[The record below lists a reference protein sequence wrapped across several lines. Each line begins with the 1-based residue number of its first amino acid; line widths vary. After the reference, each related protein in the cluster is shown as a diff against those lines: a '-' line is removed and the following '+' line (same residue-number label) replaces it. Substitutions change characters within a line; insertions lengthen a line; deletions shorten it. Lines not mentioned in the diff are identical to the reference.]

1 LPNGFNAG
9 KIGNHGLL
17 PEALMNNIYQ
27 TLNNIV
33 ANAEKVII
41 GKRDTIAMVLISLI
55 CNGHVLVE
63 DVPGV
68 GKTSLVSA
76 VAKSINASF
85 SRIQFTPDT
94 LPSDITG
101 FSIYNMKSNELEYK
115 QGAVFSQFVLADEIN
130 RTSPKTQASL
140 LEVMEEAQVTVDG
153 TTYKMPRPFMV
164 LATQNPAEYIGT
176 YPLPESQLDR
186 FFMKLKVGY
195 PTAKQESRMLT
206 NFKLENPLE
215 KLESVASPEDII
227 EIQEQ
232 VRKVFVDD
240 SINDYIV
247 SIVTETRKNPN
258 VELGVSP
265 RGTLALYRAAQAW
278 ALCSGRDFV
287 MPDDI
292 IKVAQHV
299 LNHRIM
305 TRQEAR
311 LRNITSFSVINEAI
325 ERVKVP
331 LIEKNA

>member
-1 LPNGFNAG
+1 
-9 KIGNHGLL
+9 
-17 PEALMNNIYQ
+17 MTNIYQ

-41 GKRDTIAMVLISLI
+41 GKRDTISMVLISLL

-76 VAKSINASF
+76 VARSINASF

-101 FSIYNMKSNELEYK
+101 FSIYNMKTNELEFK

-153 TTYKMPRPFMV
+153 VTYKMPRPFMV
-164 LATQNPAEYIGT
+164 MATQNPAEYLGT

-186 FFMKLKVGY
+186 FFMKLRVGY

-206 NFKLENPLE
+206 NFKLDNPLE
-215 KLESVASPEDII
+215 KLEAVASPEDIL

-232 VRKVFVDD
+232 VRNVFVDE
-240 SINDYIV
+240 SINDYVVGIV
-247 SIVTETRKNPN
+247 GETRKNPG

-265 RGTLALYRAAQAW
+265 RGTLALFRATQAW
-278 ALCSGRDFV
+278 ALCSGRDYAL
-287 MPDDI
+287 PDDVT
-292 IKVAQHV
+292 KVAQYV
-299 LNHRIM
+299 LNHRVMI
-305 TRQEAR
+305 RQEAR
-311 LRNITSFSVINEAI
+311 LKGVTALSVIQEAI
-325 ERVKVP
+325 EHVKP
-331 LIEKNA
+331 PALAKNA

>member
-1 LPNGFNAG
+1 ML
-9 KIGNHGLL
+9 
-17 PEALMNNIYQ
+17 NIYQ

-41 GKRDTIAMVLISLI
+41 GKRETISMVLISLI

-101 FSIYNMKSNELEYK
+101 FSIYNMKSNELEFK

-140 LEVMEEAQVTVDG
+140 LEVMEEAQVTVDS

-164 LATQNPAEYIGT
+164 MATQNPADYLGT

-186 FFMKLKVGY
+186 FFMKLRVGY

-215 KLESVASPEDII
+215 KLESVASPEDILL
-227 EIQEQ
+227 IQEQ
-232 VRKVFVDD
+232 VRNVYVDE

-247 SIVTETRKNPN
+247 SVVTETRKHPG

-265 RGTLALYRAAQAW
+265 RGSLALYRASQAW
-278 ALCSGRDFV
+278 ALCSGRDYTI
-287 MPDDI
+287 PDDI
-292 IKVAQHV
+292 LKVAQYV

-305 TRQEAR
+305 IRQEAR
-311 LRNITSFSVINEAI
+311 LKNITPVTVINEAI
-325 ERVKVP
+325 DRVKAP
-331 LIEKNA
+331 LLAKNA

>member
-1 LPNGFNAG
+1 MAS
-9 KIGNHGLL
+9 
-17 PEALMNNIYQ
+17 IYQ

-41 GKRDTIAMVLISLI
+41 GKRDTISMVLISLI
-55 CNGHVLVE
+55 CDGHVLVE

-76 VAKSINASF
+76 VAKSINASVN
-85 SRIQFTPDT
+85 RIQFTPDT

-101 FSIYNMKSNELEYK
+101 FSVYNMKSNELEFK
-115 QGAVFSQFVLADEIN
+115 PGAIFSQFVLADEIN

-140 LEVMEEAQVTVDG
+140 LEAMEEAQVTVDG
-153 TTYKMPRPFMV
+153 VTHKMPRPFMV
-164 LATQNPAEYIGT
+164 LATQNPAEYLGT
-176 YPLPESQLDR
+176 WPLPESQLDR

-215 KLESVASPEDII
+215 KLESVATPEDIL
-227 EIQEQ
+227 EIQSQ
-232 VRKVFVDD
+232 VRNVHVDE

-247 SIVTETRKNPN
+247 AVVTETRKNPA

-278 ALCSGRDFV
+278 ALCSGRDYMV
-287 MPDDI
+287 PDDVA
-292 IKVAQHV
+292 KVAQVV
-299 LNHRIM
+299 LGHRIM
-305 TRQEAR
+305 LRQEAR
-311 LRNITSFSVINEAI
+311 MRNITAASIVNDAV
-325 ERVKVP
+325 ERVKAP
-331 LIEKNA
+331 LLIANG

>member
-1 LPNGFNAG
+1 
-9 KIGNHGLL
+9 
-17 PEALMNNIYQ
+17 MNNIYQ

-33 ANAEKVII
+33 ANAEKVIV
-41 GKRDTIAMVLISLI
+41 GKRDTISMVLISLI

-101 FSIYNMKSNELEYK
+101 FSIYNMKTNELEFK
-115 QGAVFSQFVLADEIN
+115 QGAIFSQFVLADEIN

-140 LEVMEEAQVTVDG
+140 LEAMEEAQVTVDG
-153 TTYKMPRPFMV
+153 KTYKMTRPFMV
-164 LATQNPAEYIGT
+164 LATQNPAEYLGT
-176 YPLPESQLDR
+176 WPLPESQLDR

-206 NFKLENPLE
+206 NFRLDNPLE
-215 KLESVASPEDII
+215 KLEAVATPEDIVV
-227 EIQEQ
+227 IQDN
-232 VRKVFVDD
+232 VRNVHVDE

-247 SIVTETRKNPN
+247 AIVSETRKHPG

-265 RGTLALYRAAQAW
+265 RGTLALFRAAQAW
-278 ALCSGRDFV
+278 ALCSGRDYTV
-287 MPDDI
+287 PDDVV
-292 IKVAQHV
+292 KVAQYV
-299 LNHRIM
+299 MNHRIM
-305 TRQEAR
+305 LRQEAR
-311 LRNITSFSVINEAI
+311 LKNISAVTVINEAI
-325 ERVKVP
+325 DKIKAP
-331 LIEKNA
+331 LLDKHA

>member
-1 LPNGFNAG
+1 
-9 KIGNHGLL
+9 
-17 PEALMNNIYQ
+17 MNNIYQ

-41 GKRDTIAMVLISLI
+41 GKRDTISMVLITLI

-101 FSIYNMKSNELEYK
+101 FSVYNMKTNEMEFR

-140 LEVMEEAQVTVDG
+140 LEVMEETQVTVDG
-153 TTYKMPRPFMV
+153 STYKMPRPFMV
-164 LATQNPAEYIGT
+164 MATQNPAEYLGT

-186 FFMKLKVGY
+186 FFMKLRVGY
-195 PTAKQESRMLT
+195 PAPKQESRMLT

-215 KLESVASPEDII
+215 KLEAVASTDDILL
-227 EIQEQ
+227 IQEQ
-232 VRKVFVDD
+232 VRSVFVEE

-247 SIVTETRKNPN
+247 SIAAETRRNPI

-278 ALCSGRDFV
+278 ALCSGRDY
-287 MPDDI
+287 MIPDDVV
-292 IKVAQHV
+292 KVAQYV

-305 TRQEAR
+305 LRQEAK
-311 LRNITSFSVINEAI
+311 LRNVTPYSVISEAV
-325 ERVKVP
+325 ERIKQP
-331 LIEKNA
+331 LLEKNA

>member
-1 LPNGFNAG
+1 
-9 KIGNHGLL
+9 
-17 PEALMNNIYQ
+17 MVSIYQ

-33 ANAEKVII
+33 ANTEKVII
-41 GKRDTIAMVLISLI
+41 GKRDTISMVLISLI

-76 VAKSINASF
+76 VARSINATV

-101 FSIYNMKSNELEYK
+101 FSIYNMKTNELEYK
-115 QGAVFSQFVLADEIN
+115 QGSIFSQFVLADEIN

-140 LEVMEEAQVTVDG
+140 LEAMEEAQVTVDG

-164 LATQNPAEYIGT
+164 LATQNPAEYLGT

-215 KLESVASPEDII
+215 KLESVATPEDILQ
-227 EIQEQ
+227 IQEQ
-232 VRKVFVDD
+232 VRMVYVDE

-247 SIVTETRKNPN
+247 SIVNETRRNPN

-265 RGTLALYRAAQAW
+265 RGSLALYRAAQAW
-278 ALCSGRDFV
+278 ALCSGRDYIL
-287 MPDDI
+287 PDDV
-292 IKVAQHV
+292 IKVAPYV

-305 TRQEAR
+305 LRQESRIKNVSAV
-311 LRNITSFSVINEAI
+311 TVINEAI

-331 LIEKNA
+331 MLEKHA

>member
-1 LPNGFNAG
+1 M
-9 KIGNHGLL
+9 ID
-17 PEALMNNIYQ
+17 IYK

-41 GKRDTIAMVLISLI
+41 GKRDTISMVLITLI

-101 FSIYNMKSNELEYK
+101 FSVYNMKTNEMEFR

-140 LEVMEEAQVTVDG
+140 LEVMEETQVTVDG
-153 TTYKMPRPFMV
+153 STYKMPRPFMV
-164 LATQNPAEYIGT
+164 MATQNPAEYLGT

-186 FFMKLKVGY
+186 FFMKLRVGY
-195 PTAKQESRMLT
+195 PAPKQESRMLT

-215 KLESVASPEDII
+215 KLEAVASTDDILL
-227 EIQEQ
+227 IQEK
-232 VRKVFVDD
+232 VRSVFVDE

-247 SIVTETRKNPN
+247 ALATETRKNPA

-265 RGTLALYRAAQAW
+265 RGTLALYRASQAW
-278 ALCSGRDFV
+278 ALCSGRDY
-287 MPDDI
+287 MIPDDVV
-292 IKVAQHV
+292 KVAQYV

-305 TRQEAR
+305 LRQEAK
-311 LRNITSFSVINEAI
+311 LRSVTPYSVISEAL
-325 ERVKVP
+325 ERVKQP
-331 LIEKNA
+331 LLEKNA

>member
-1 LPNGFNAG
+1 
-9 KIGNHGLL
+9 
-17 PEALMNNIYQ
+17 MSSIYQ

-33 ANAEKVII
+33 TNAEKVIV
-41 GKRDTIAMVLISLI
+41 GKRDTISMVLISLI

-68 GKTSLVSA
+68 GKTSMVSA
-76 VAKSINASF
+76 VAKSINASVN
-85 SRIQFTPDT
+85 RIQFTPDT

-101 FSIYNMKSNELEYK
+101 FSVYNMKSNELEFK
-115 QGAVFSQFVLADEIN
+115 PGAVFSQFVLADEIN

-140 LEVMEEAQVTVDG
+140 LEAMEESQVTVDG
-153 TTYKMPRPFMV
+153 VTHKMPRPFMV
-164 LATQNPAEYIGT
+164 LATQNPAEYLGT
-176 YPLPESQLDR
+176 WPLPESQLDR

-215 KLESVASPEDII
+215 KLEAVATPEDIL

-232 VRKVFVDD
+232 VRNVHVDD

-247 SIVTETRKNPN
+247 SIVAETRRNPL

-278 ALCSGRDFV
+278 ALCSGRDYMV
-287 MPDDI
+287 PDDVV
-292 IKVAQHV
+292 KVAQVV
-299 LNHRIM
+299 LGHRVM
-305 TRQEAR
+305 LRQEAR
-311 LRNITSFSVINEAI
+311 MKNMTAASVVTDAV
-325 ERVKVP
+325 ERVKPP
-331 LIEKNA
+331 LLAAHG

>member
-1 LPNGFNAG
+1 M
-9 KIGNHGLL
+9 I
-17 PEALMNNIYQ
+17 NIYQ

-41 GKRDTIAMVLISLI
+41 GKRDTISMVLITLI

-94 LPSDITG
+94 MPSDITG
-101 FSIYNMKSNELEYK
+101 FSIYNMKTNELEYK
-115 QGAVFSQFVLADEIN
+115 QGSVFSQFVLADEIN

-140 LEVMEEAQVTVDG
+140 LEVMEENQVTVDG

-164 LATQNPAEYIGT
+164 MATQNPAEYLGT

-186 FFMKLKVGY
+186 FFMKLRVGY

-215 KLESVASPEDII
+215 KLEAVASTEDILV
-227 EIQEQ
+227 IQEQ
-232 VRKVFVDD
+232 VRNVFVDE

-247 SIVTETRKNPN
+247 SIATETRKNPC

-265 RGTLALYRAAQAW
+265 RGTLALYRATQAW
-278 ALCSGRDFV
+278 ALCSGRDYAI
-287 MPDDI
+287 PDDVV
-292 IKVAQHV
+292 KVAQYV

-305 TRQEAR
+305 LRQEAK
-311 LRNITSFSVINEAI
+311 LRNVTSFGAINDAI
-325 ERVKVP
+325 EKVKQP
-331 LIEKNA
+331 LLEKNA

>member
-1 LPNGFNAG
+1 M
-9 KIGNHGLL
+9 I
-17 PEALMNNIYQ
+17 NIYQ
-27 TLNNIV
+27 TLNSIV

-41 GKRDTIAMVLISLI
+41 GKRDTISMVLITLI

-94 LPSDITG
+94 LPSDVTG
-101 FSIYNMKSNELEYK
+101 FSIYNMKTNELEFK

-140 LEVMEEAQVTVDG
+140 LEVMEEMQVTVDG

-164 LATQNPAEYIGT
+164 MATQNPAEYLGT

-206 NFKLENPLE
+206 NFKLDNPLD
-215 KLESVASPEDII
+215 KLEAVATTDDILV
-227 EIQEQ
+227 IQEQ
-232 VRKVFVDD
+232 VRNVYVDE
-240 SINDYIV
+240 SVNDYIV
-247 SIVTETRKNPN
+247 AIASETRKNPN
-258 VELGVSP
+258 IELGVSP
-265 RGTLALYRAAQAW
+265 RGSLALYRAAQAW
-278 ALCSGRDFV
+278 ALCSGRDYV
-287 MPDDI
+287 LPDDVV
-292 IKVAQHV
+292 KVAQYV

-305 TRQEAR
+305 LRQEAR
-311 LRNITSFSVINEAI
+311 LRNVTSVAAINDAI
-325 ERVKVP
+325 EKVKQP
-331 LIEKNA
+331 LLEKHA

>member
-1 LPNGFNAG
+1 
-9 KIGNHGLL
+9 
-17 PEALMNNIYQ
+17 MTNIYQ
-27 TLNNIV
+27 TLNNVV

-41 GKRDTIAMVLISLI
+41 GKRDTISMVLISLL

-85 SRIQFTPDT
+85 GRIQFTPDT

-101 FSIYNMKSNELEYK
+101 FSIYNMKTNEMEFK

-164 LATQNPAEYIGT
+164 MATQNPAEYLGT

-186 FFMKLKVGY
+186 FFMKLRVGY

-206 NFKLENPLE
+206 NFKLDNPLE
-215 KLESVASPEDII
+215 KLEAVASPEEILV
-227 EIQEQ
+227 IQEQ
-232 VRKVFVDD
+232 VRNVFVDE

-247 SIVTETRKNPN
+247 ALVCETRRNPG

-265 RGTLALYRAAQAW
+265 RGTLALFRAAQAW
-278 ALCSGRDFV
+278 ALCSGRDYAL
-287 MPDDI
+287 PDDVV
-292 IKVAQHV
+292 KVAQYV

-305 TRQEAR
+305 IRQEAR
-311 LRNITSFSVINEAI
+311 LKGVTALTVINDAV
-325 ERVKVP
+325 ERVKTP
-331 LIEKNA
+331 LLAKHA

>member
-1 LPNGFNAG
+1 
-9 KIGNHGLL
+9 
-17 PEALMNNIYQ
+17 MTNIYQ

-41 GKRDTIAMVLISLI
+41 GKRDTISMVLISLL

-101 FSIYNMKSNELEYK
+101 FSIYNMKSNELEFK

-153 TTYKMPRPFMV
+153 VTYKMPRPFMV
-164 LATQNPAEYIGT
+164 MATQNPAEYLGT

-186 FFMKLKVGY
+186 FFMKLRVGY

-206 NFKLENPLE
+206 NFKLDNPLE
-215 KLESVASPEDII
+215 KLEAVASPEDIL

-232 VRKVFVDD
+232 VRNVFVDE
-240 SINDYIV
+240 SINDYVVGIV
-247 SIVTETRKNPN
+247 GETRKNPG

-265 RGTLALYRAAQAW
+265 RGTLALFRATQAW
-278 ALCSGRDFV
+278 ALCSGRDYAL
-287 MPDDI
+287 PDDVV
-292 IKVAQHV
+292 KVAQYV
-299 LNHRIM
+299 LNHRVMI
-305 TRQEAR
+305 RQEAR
-311 LRNITSFSVINEAI
+311 LKGVTALNVIQEAI
-325 ERVKVP
+325 ERVKPPV
-331 LIEKNA
+331 LAKNA